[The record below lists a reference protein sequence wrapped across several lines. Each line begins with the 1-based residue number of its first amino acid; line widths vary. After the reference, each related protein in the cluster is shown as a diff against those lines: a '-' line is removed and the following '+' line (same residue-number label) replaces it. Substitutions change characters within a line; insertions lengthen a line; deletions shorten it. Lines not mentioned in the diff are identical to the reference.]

1 MSSELFVQTIKGPT
15 SGANANKVII
25 PSGQTLDASAGTLTP
40 SAGQVIQVVSG
51 VYEGANTTITSTSYT
66 TTPLTATI
74 TPTSTSSK
82 ILIQASMPLDDNA
95 GIRIDTT
102 VFRGS
107 TNIADG
113 ANSNNSL
120 STMNPIG
127 QGREIMQMGLLY
139 MDSPASTSALTYTI
153 YIKVQSQGMIL
164 HANEASATIAL
175 MEIAG

>member
-1 MSSELFVQTIKGPT
+1 MASIIKVDTIQTAAGGTPT
-15 SGANANKVII
+15 AADLGLNV
-25 PSGQTLDASAGTLTP
+25 TGTVL
-40 SAGQVIQVVSG
+40 QVVSG
-51 VYEGANTTITSTSYT
+51 VYEGANTSISSTSYT

-82 ILIQASMPLDDNA
+82 VLIQASMPLDDNA

-120 STMNPIG
+120 STMNPIS